1 MKESWKKIR
10 CPYCFAEFAHDE
22 VHFRIAEGTC
32 EDARNKSAKK
42 DNAVDPEKFSRFLKR
57 REVDPKYGKVWGTL
71 RGGRPAPVVEDL
83 FYIPWVDQSN
93 KADMIVGDYITDA
106 DGFVEQIEDKCS
118 HLPSKTRIC
127 PHCHNKLPL
136 HYGKNPQKFISVLG
150 VSASGKTVFLKQLL
164 AKLKDSLQDGILSN
178 VNGSFVELSLPD
190 DDNSYL
196 TLNQPLPDSTK
207 TLNFKVPYFIT
218 LTFKKDN
225 VLTTYDFVIY
235 DVAGEILV
243 DLAKKDPNKFEFFA
257 GYIKSSDAII
267 TLIDPMQLVSNPK
280 PEYPASEMISTLYSV
295 FGNQVQVPTAITI
308 SKSDLLLSSKLI
320 KESLNPN
327 GSFFNE
333 NSVITKNIPWDST
346 KKYFYADEYAK
357 LSGQLRKFYT
367 SKANPFYE
375 SVKQQIA
382 NPSFFAVSSLFD
394 GVNQKLTFELS
405 SRDEWKSSIIDSY
418 IKKFPILTKKLED
431 IQMDLKDQEENP
443 DDNIIDANN
452 IIVSRSFVFDQSDEN
467 ASRLDEIL
475 GNVSTLNTRAEVRDA
490 VHAKFDED
498 EVIDLVAGDHR
509 GDDQLSVRDLIKY
522 ISSLNDV
529 MEDCSFD
536 IYMQGYPN
544 SNGDLKSL
552 RIEEPFFWLLCEMGI
567 INRGNLYTPNVPKK
581 GDGANSVKSGGDSF
595 FGRLFGGKLK

>member
-32 EDARNKSAKK
+32 QDAKNKSVKK
-42 DNAVDPEKFSRFLKR
+42 DSAVDPEKFSRFLKR

-83 FYIPWVDQSN
+83 FYVPWVDQSN

-333 NSVITKNIPWDST
+333 NSIITKNIPWDST

-394 GVNQKLTFELS
+394 GVDQKLTFELS
-405 SRDEWKSSIIDSY
+405 SRDEWKSSFIDSY

-490 VHAKFDED
+490 VYAQFDED
-498 EVIDLVAGDHR
+498 EVIDLVAGDRR

-529 MEDCSFD
+529 MDDCSFD
-536 IYMQGYPN
+536 VYMQGYPR

-567 INRGNLYTPNVPKK
+567 INRGNLYTPNVPAK
-581 GDGANSVKSGGDSF
+581 GNGTSSVKSGGDSF
-595 FGRLFGGKLK
+595 FGRLFGGKIK

>member
-1 MKESWKKIR
+1 
-10 CPYCFAEFAHDE
+10 
-22 VHFRIAEGTC
+22 
-32 EDARNKSAKK
+32 
-42 DNAVDPEKFSRFLKR
+42 
-57 REVDPKYGKVWGTL
+57 
-71 RGGRPAPVVEDL
+71 
-83 FYIPWVDQSN
+83 
-93 KADMIVGDYITDA
+93 MIVGDYITDA

-333 NSVITKNIPWDST
+333 NSIITKNIPWDST

-394 GVNQKLTFELS
+394 GVDQKLTFELS
-405 SRDEWKSSIIDSY
+405 SRDEWKSSFIDSY

-452 IIVSRSFVFDQSDEN
+452 IIVSRSFVFDQSAEN

-490 VHAKFDED
+490 VYAQFDED
-498 EVIDLVAGDHR
+498 EVIDLVAGDRR

-529 MEDCSFD
+529 MDDCSFD
-536 IYMQGYPN
+536 VYMQGYPR

-567 INRGNLYTPNVPKK
+567 INRGNLYTPNVPTK
-581 GDGANSVKSGGDSF
+581 GNGTSSVKSGGDSF
-595 FGRLFGGKLK
+595 FGRLFGGKIK

>member
-1 MKESWKKIR
+1 MKESWKKIK

-32 EDARNKSAKK
+32 QDARNRSAKK

-57 REVDPKYGKVWGTL
+57 REVDPKYDKVWGTL
-71 RGGRPAPVVEDL
+71 RGGRPAPIVEDL
-83 FYIPWVDQSN
+83 FYVPWVDQSN
-93 KADMIVGDYITDA
+93 KADMIVGDYIPDA

-333 NSVITKNIPWDST
+333 NSIITKNIPWDST

-394 GVNQKLTFELS
+394 GVDQKLTFELS
-405 SRDEWKSSIIDSY
+405 SRDEWKSSFIDSY

-490 VHAKFDED
+490 VYAQFDED
-498 EVIDLVAGDHR
+498 EVIDLVAGDRR

-529 MEDCSFD
+529 MDDCSFD
-536 IYMQGYPN
+536 VYMQGYPR

-567 INRGNLYTPNVPKK
+567 INRGNLYTPNVSAK
-581 GDGANSVKSGGDSF
+581 GNGTSSVKSGGDSF
-595 FGRLFGGKLK
+595 FGRLFGGKIK